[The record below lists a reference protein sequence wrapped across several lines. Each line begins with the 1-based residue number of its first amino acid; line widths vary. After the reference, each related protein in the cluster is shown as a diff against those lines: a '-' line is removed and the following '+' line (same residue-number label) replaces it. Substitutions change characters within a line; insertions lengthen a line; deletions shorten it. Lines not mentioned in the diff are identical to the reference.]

1 MSAFVTGLQS
11 FDDKNGDNEWI
22 KLDSGSWEH
31 SRWLDATLA
40 TKNFAGALFFR
51 RGVDDPTRYNSAME
65 LYAAIMK
72 CTAPFAALID
82 PKGQFLEL
90 YDRRSMV
97 NRRPSPRGSAAGS
110 ASERLLDYDRLKLN
124 RSMISIYL
132 FARMTRQSTANSSA
146 RQIPC

>member
-11 FDDKNGDNEWI
+11 FDDKNGDNEWV

-40 TKNFAGALFFR
+40 TKNFAGALFSAAGSTIR
-51 RGVDDPTRYNSAME
+51 RDTIQPDME

-90 YDRRSMV
+90 YDRQSVV
-97 NRRPSPRGSAAGS
+97 NRVADLVYAEVQPAQRAND
-110 ASERLLDYDRLKLN
+110 ER
-124 RSMISIYL
+124 
-132 FARMTRQSTANSSA
+132 
-146 RQIPC
+146 

>member
-40 TKNFAGALFFR
+40 TKNFAGALF
-51 RGVDDPTRYNSAME
+51 SAAADAIQFSQDME

-97 NRRPSPRGSAAGS
+97 NRVADLVHAEVQPAQRVNA
-110 ASERLLDYDRLKLN
+110 
-124 RSMISIYL
+124 
-132 FARMTRQSTANSSA
+132 
-146 RQIPC
+146 C

>member
-11 FDDKNGDNEWI
+11 FDNKNGDNEWI

-40 TKNFAGALFFR
+40 TKNFAGALFSAAGSKIR
-51 RGVDDPTRYNSAME
+51 RATIQPNME

-90 YDRRSMV
+90 YDRQSMV
-97 NRRPSPRGSAAGS
+97 NRVADLVYAKVQPAQRVNA
-110 ASERLLDYDRLKLN
+110 
-124 RSMISIYL
+124 
-132 FARMTRQSTANSSA
+132 
-146 RQIPC
+146 C